1 MERNFP
7 LVSIIVPCRNEKHFI
22 EKCLD
27 SINNQDYPKDKL
39 EVLVIDG
46 ASSDGTSIILS
57 KLVQKRLNLR
67 IFFNPRMVTP
77 ISMNI
82 GIRNA
87 KGAAIIRM
95 DAHAEYSNDYISKC
109 VQALFSNNNVVNIG
123 NVGGRVAILP
133 SKDTLTARA
142 IAFSISNIAGSAGST
157 YKISSNDKPI
167 EVDTVF
173 GGCYRR
179 EIFEKIGLFDERLTR
194 SQDME
199 FNMRLKKTGG
209 KIMLFPD
216 IVVNYYPKS
225 NFREFFVHNFWDGV
239 WAVYPLKFVK
249 MPFKLRHYIPL
260 IFFLGLFSLSMI
272 ALFWRPA
279 ILVLAVSIVFYFAVS
294 LCFSLGIAI
303 REKDWRYVFLM
314 PIAFAIR
321 HFGYGAGSAWG
332 MIRLVTPQNNGGKS

>member
-1 MERNFP
+1 MAQFAT
-7 LVSIIVPCRNEKHFI
+7 IIIPCRNEEEYI
-22 EKCLD
+22 GRCLD
-27 SINNQDYPKDKL
+27 SVITQDYPKENL
-39 EVLVIDG
+39 EVLVVDGMSDDKTRGIIDDYCQKY
-46 ASSDGTSIILS
+46 SFI
-57 KLVQKRLNLR
+57 KLLDNHYK
-67 IFFNPRMVTP
+67 FTP
-77 ISMNI
+77 FALNI
-82 GIRNA
+82 GI
-87 KGAAIIRM
+87 KKSSGKIIVRM
-95 DAHAEYSNDYISKC
+95 DAHADYAKDYVSRCIGAMNDSG
-109 VQALFSNNNVVNIG
+109 AD
-123 NVGGRVAILP
+123 NVGGRVMVMPRDNSLA
-133 SKDTLTARA
+133 SRA
-142 IAFSISNIAGSAGST
+142 IALCLSSFFGAGNAI
-157 YKISSNDKPI
+157 YKIKTAKKPV

-173 GGCYRR
+173 CGCYKR
-179 EIFEKIGLFDERLTR
+179 EVFDKIGLFNERMIR

-199 FNMRLKKTGG
+199 LNIRLKKSGA
-209 KIMLFPD
+209 KIIIFPD
-216 IVVNYYPKS
+216 IIVNYYPKS

-249 MPFKLRHYIPL
+249 MPLKLRHYIPL

-332 MIRLVTPQNNGGKS
+332 MIKLVTPQNNGGKS

>member
-1 MERNFP
+1 MERNLP
-7 LVSIIVPCRNEKHFI
+7 LVSVVVPCRNEEKFI
-22 EKCLD
+22 GQCLE
-27 SINNQDYPKDKL
+27 SIIRQDYPKEKL
-39 EVLVIDG
+39 EVLVVDGMSDDKTRGIIDDYCQKY
-46 ASSDGTSIILS
+46 SFI
-57 KLVQKRLNLR
+57 KLLDNHYK
-67 IFFNPRMVTP
+67 FTP
-77 ISMNI
+77 FALNI
-82 GIRNA
+82 GI
-87 KGAAIIRM
+87 KKSSGKIIVRM
-95 DAHAEYSNDYISKC
+95 DAHADYAKDYVSRCIGAMNDSG
-109 VQALFSNNNVVNIG
+109 AD
-123 NVGGRVAILP
+123 NVGGRVMVMPRDNSLA
-133 SKDTLTARA
+133 SRA
-142 IAFSISNIAGSAGST
+142 IALCLSSFFGAGNAI
-157 YKISSNDKPI
+157 YKIKTAKKPV

-173 GGCYRR
+173 CGCYKR
-179 EIFEKIGLFDERLTR
+179 EVFDKIGLFNERMIR

-199 FNMRLKKTGG
+199 LNIRLKKSGA
-209 KIMLFPD
+209 KIIIFPD
-216 IVVNYYPKS
+216 IIVNYYPKS

-249 MPFKLRHYIPL
+249 MPLKLRHYIPL

-332 MIRLVTPQNNGGKS
+332 MIKLVTPQNNGGKS

>member
-1 MERNFP
+1 MAQFAT
-7 LVSIIVPCRNEKHFI
+7 IIIPCRNEEEYI
-22 EKCLD
+22 GRCLD
-27 SINNQDYPKDKL
+27 SVITQDYPKENL
-39 EVLVIDG
+39 EVLVVDGMSDDKTRGIIDDYCQKY
-46 ASSDGTSIILS
+46 SFI
-57 KLVQKRLNLR
+57 KLLDNHYK
-67 IFFNPRMVTP
+67 FTP
-77 ISMNI
+77 FALNI
-82 GIRNA
+82 GI
-87 KGAAIIRM
+87 KKSSGKIIVRM
-95 DAHAEYSNDYISKC
+95 DAHADYAKDYVSRCIGAMNDSG
-109 VQALFSNNNVVNIG
+109 AD
-123 NVGGRVAILP
+123 NVGGRVMVMPRDNSLA
-133 SKDTLTARA
+133 SRA
-142 IAFSISNIAGSAGST
+142 IALCLSSFFGAGNAI
-157 YKISSNDKPI
+157 YKIKTAKKPV

-173 GGCYRR
+173 CGCYKR
-179 EIFEKIGLFDERLTR
+179 EVFDKIGLFNERMIR

-199 FNMRLKKTGG
+199 LNIRLKKSGA
-209 KIMLFPD
+209 KIIIFPD
-216 IVVNYYPKS
+216 IIVNYYPKS

-332 MIRLVTPQNNGGKS
+332 MIKLVTPQNNGGKS

>member
-1 MERNFP
+1 MERNLP
-7 LVSIIVPCRNEKHFI
+7 LVSVVVPCRNEEKFI
-22 EKCLD
+22 GQCLE
-27 SINNQDYPKDKL
+27 SIIRQDYPKEKL
-39 EVLVIDG
+39 EVLVVDGMSDDKTRGIIDDYCQKY
-46 ASSDGTSIILS
+46 SFI
-57 KLVQKRLNLR
+57 KLLDNHYK
-67 IFFNPRMVTP
+67 FTP
-77 ISMNI
+77 FALNI
-82 GIRNA
+82 GI
-87 KGAAIIRM
+87 KKSSGKIIVRM
-95 DAHAEYSNDYISKC
+95 DAHADYAKDYVSRCIGAMNDSG
-109 VQALFSNNNVVNIG
+109 AD
-123 NVGGRVAILP
+123 NVGGRVMVMPRDNSLA
-133 SKDTLTARA
+133 SRA
-142 IAFSISNIAGSAGST
+142 IALCLSSFFGAGNAI
-157 YKISSNDKPI
+157 YKIKTAKKPV

-173 GGCYRR
+173 CGCYKR
-179 EIFEKIGLFDERLTR
+179 EVFDKIGLFNERMIR

-199 FNMRLKKTGG
+199 LNIRLKKSGA
-209 KIMLFPD
+209 KIIIFPD
-216 IVVNYYPKS
+216 IIVNYYPKS

-332 MIRLVTPQNNGGKS
+332 MIKLVTPQNNGGKS